1 MLASSAGQTVSQIV
15 SRMMLESDNEH
26 AEALHRLVGIKLGYG
41 KTWSAAKSAQSARLS
56 AEGLSSTALYDGSGL
71 SRSDRLSGIQ
81 LAKLVANVFEP
92 GNATPLALLR
102 SSSGLPIA
110 GQTGTLRA
118 SYGRFTAS
126 TSKCAVG
133 RVHAKTGTLSD
144 AVSLAGWT
152 RGIDGR
158 VKAFA
163 FVINGKPTS
172 MTLMRQNID
181 MLAATVTG
189 CY

>member
-1 MLASSAGQTVSQIV
+1 VT
-15 SRMMLESDNEH
+15 
-26 AEALHRLVGIKLGYG
+26 
-41 KTWSAAKSAQSARLS
+41 
-56 AEGLSSTALYDGSGL
+56 
-71 SRSDRLSGIQ
+71 
-81 LAKLVANVFEP
+81 NVFEP
-92 GNATPLALLR
+92 ANATPLALLR
-102 SSSGLPIA
+102 SDSGMPIA
-110 GQTGTLRA
+110 GRTGALRA

-133 RVHAKTGTLSD
+133 KVHAKTGTLSD
-144 AVSLAGWT
+144 AVALSGWT
-152 RGIDGR
+152 RGTDGR

-172 MTLMRQNID
+172 TTVMRQNVD

>member
-1 MLASSAGQTVSQIV
+1 
-15 SRMMLESDNEH
+15 MMLESDNEH

-41 KTWSAAKSAQSARLS
+41 KTWAAAKSAQAARLR
-56 AEGLSSTALYDGSGL
+56 AEGLSATALYDGSGL

-92 GNATPLALLR
+92 ANTTPLALLR
-102 SSSGLPIA
+102 SNAGLPIA

-118 SYGRFTAS
+118 SYDRFTAS

-133 RVHAKTGTLSD
+133 QVHAKTGTLSD

-152 RGIDGR
+152 RSGIDGR
-158 VKAFA
+158 IKTFA

>member
-1 MLASSAGQTVSQIV
+1 MVT
-15 SRMMLESDNEH
+15 
-26 AEALHRLVGIKLGYG
+26 
-41 KTWSAAKSAQSARLS
+41 
-56 AEGLSSTALYDGSGL
+56 
-71 SRSDRLSGIQ
+71 
-81 LAKLVANVFEP
+81 NVFEP
-92 GNATPLALLR
+92 ANATPLALLR
-102 SSSGLPIA
+102 SDSGLPIA
-110 GQTGTLRA
+110 GKTGTLRA

-133 RVHAKTGTLSD
+133 QVHAKTGTLSD
-144 AVSLAGWT
+144 AVALAGWT
-152 RGIDGR
+152 RGIDGQ
-158 VKAFA
+158 VKTFA